1 MTSYDFFR
9 LLMTSFD
16 FFRLLSTSF
25 DFFRLLYIDSFNFF
39 RLLSTPQVPAA
50 RAIDFAPVGRAPTAP
65 GRRLRGLVAGGVG
78 GHVEQVRS
86 TKFHEV
92 LRDDDRH
99 FTQSNTVEHS
109 RTQSNT
115 V

>member
-9 LLMTSFD
+9 LL
-16 FFRLLSTSF
+16 STSLYR
-25 DFFRLLYIDSFNFF
+25 FFRLLYIDSFNFFQLLYIDSIDSFNFF

-50 RAIDFAPVGRAPTAP
+50 RAFDFAPVGRAPTAP

-86 TKFHEV
+86 TKFYA
-92 LRDDDRH
+92 
-99 FTQSNTVEHS
+99 TMTGTSHS